1 MTPVLLTLLG
11 LGLLG
16 GFFSGL
22 LGIGGGIIM
31 VPLLL
36 YVPPL
41 LGLDPINIKTAAG
54 ITMVQSLAGS
64 LSGLVAQH
72 RNNCVHRGLALTM
85 GLPAAGASL
94 LGAVLS
100 KHLSGAVVYAVFAGL
115 SLLAAVMMVFPSKA
129 ASEEAP
135 PENVAYNRLLAG
147 MTASFIGLAGGIIG
161 QGGAFIMIPVM
172 LYVLKIPT
180 RTALGSST
188 AIALMSALA
197 GFAGKW
203 GTGQIPLVI
212 AITVAVGAV
221 AGAQLGGFAGKKMH
235 TKNLRAILA
244 VLIAGTALR
253 MWYELS
259 LIFFIVFGSA
269 LLLFLIVVFLR
280 NYSRQKKTAGSIIP
294 PEQAWG
300 TAEGRDKS
308 MLQ

>member
-1 MTPVLLTLLG
+1 MTPLLLTLLG

-41 LGLDPINIKTAAG
+41 LGLNAIDIKTAAG

-64 LSGLVAQH
+64 FSALAAQH
-72 RNNCVHRGLALTM
+72 RNNYVHRGLAFTM
-85 GLPAAGASL
+85 GLPAAGAAL

-100 KHLSGAVVYAVFAGL
+100 KHLSGAMVYAVFAGL
-115 SLLAAVMMVFPSKA
+115 ALAAAGMMLFPSKA
-129 ASEEAP
+129 APDETP
-135 PENVAYNRLLAG
+135 TENVTFNRPLAG
-147 MTASFIGLAGGIIG
+147 VTASFIGLVGGIIG
-161 QGGAFIMIPVM
+161 QGGAFILIPVM

-180 RTALGSST
+180 RIALGSSA

-203 GTGQIPLVI
+203 GTGQIPLLTAAV
-212 AITVAVGAV
+212 VAAGAV
-221 AGAQLGGFAGKKMH
+221 AGAQLGGLAGPRMH
-235 TKNLRAILA
+235 ARSLQAILA
-244 VLIAGTALR
+244 VLIAGTAMR

-259 LIFFIVFGSA
+259 LSFFMVLGSV
-269 LLLFLIVVFLR
+269 LLLLLIAILHFTLR
-280 NYSRQKKTAGSIIP
+280 LPKKRLQKA
-294 PEQAWG
+294 
-300 TAEGRDKS
+300 DKF
-308 MLQ
+308 QT